1 MCPKSDFAVRTLKQ
15 GQICP
20 IELFFVLN
28 SCRALRMSA
37 TFSHTVPTVIWVFSE
52 ASLYMQNSNRLTPD
66 WRGFKTAFNF
76 LSKTKNTDNFSGI
89 QPRAPCQLDLHQ
101 PLSCI
106 PALLLFGGGG
116 GGGGKECCDAF
127 QAEDSITQSGFESEI
142 LLFYPLSKL
151 AGSPSCATVKDFS
164 FLRLIEEDRI
174 FLPVLL
180 WCLLSSV

>member
-1 MCPKSDFAVRTLKQ
+1 MCPKSDFAVHTLKQ
-15 GQICP
+15 GQICS

-76 LSKTKNTDNFSGI
+76 LSKTKNTDNFAGI

-106 PALLLFGGGG
+106 PALLLLWGGGG
-116 GGGGKECCDAF
+116 PEGGGGV
-127 QAEDSITQSGFESEI
+127 
-142 LLFYPLSKL
+142 LLCFPGWGLYNPIWLWIWD
-151 AGSPSCATVKDFS
+151 PP
-164 FLRLIEEDRI
+164 
-174 FLPVLL
+174 FLPALQISWVTVL
-180 WCLLSSV
+180 CYS